1 MTGFVTKTAPQI
13 LVAGAGAM
21 GGIVAA
27 ALSAQ
32 ASVTVYDV
40 NTDHVRAIQAGGL
53 RVTGLSE
60 RLARLAATDTA
71 GTLSGRRFDAVVF
84 LVKSKATAAAVAS
97 LRPVLQGSP
106 LLVTL
111 QNGMGN
117 DDVLLRETTLPVA
130 RGAMMEAGRYVGP
143 GHVEHLMR
151 SQTWLGPR
159 RGTPDDVR
167 WFAAL
172 LTGCGMTTEFM
183 ADPMGAVW
191 SKFVFNSVMNPV
203 GTLLLGVNVARYE
216 VAEVRDL
223 IDTMAEECL
232 AVVRALGAPLAY
244 DPMEP
249 VRRIRDGRAPMSRHG
264 GSMAL
269 DIQRGVP
276 TEIDELTGYIV
287 REAERLGISV
297 PTCKTVCRL
306 VKGLERAAAIKG
318 GTS

>member
-1 MTGFVTKTAPQI
+1 
-13 LVAGAGAM
+13 M

-27 ALSAQ
+27 ALSSEA
-32 ASVTVYDV
+32 AVTVYDI
-40 NTDHVRAIQAGGL
+40 NSDHVRAIQAQGL
-53 RVTGLSE
+53 RVTGIRERTARLTATDNAE
-60 RLARLAATDTA
+60 RLADQSF
-71 GTLSGRRFDAVVF
+71 GAVVF
-84 LVKSKATAAAVAS
+84 LVKSKATADAVAS
-97 LRPVLQGSP
+97 LRPVLCGKP

-117 DDVLLRETTLPVA
+117 DEVLLRETDLPVA

-159 RGTPDDVR
+159 RGAADEVR
-167 WFAAL
+167 WFAEL
-172 LTGCGMTTEFM
+172 LTRSGMVTEFM
-183 ADPMGAVW
+183 PDPMGAVW

-203 GTLLLGVNVARYE
+203 GALLLGVNAARYE
-216 VAEVRDL
+216 VAEIRDL
-223 IDTMAEECL
+223 IDAMGEECL

-244 DPMEP
+244 DPLEP
-249 VRRIRDGRAPMSRHG
+249 VRKIRDGRVPMSRHG

-269 DIQRGVP
+269 DIARGVP

-287 REAERLGISV
+287 READRLGIPV
-297 PTCKTVCRL
+297 PTCKTVYRL

>member
-1 MTGFVTKTAPQI
+1 MTKTRRQI
-13 LVAGAGAM
+13 LVTGAGAM

-27 ALSAQ
+27 ALSAE
-32 ASVTVYDV
+32 AAVTVYDI
-40 NTDHVRAIQAGGL
+40 NNEHVRAIQSQGL
-53 RVTGLSE
+53 RVTGISE
-60 RLARLAATDTA
+60 RLARVGATDAADTLA
-71 GTLSGRRFDAVVF
+71 GQRFDAVVF
-84 LVKSKATAAAVAS
+84 LVKSKATAGAVAS

-117 DDVLLRETTLPVA
+117 DEVLLRETALPVA

-159 RGTPDDVR
+159 RGTVDEVR
-167 WFAAL
+167 WFAEM
-172 LTGCGMTTEFM
+172 LTRAGMTTEFM
-183 ADPMGAVW
+183 PDPMGAVW

-203 GTLLLGVNVARYE
+203 GALLLGVNAARYE

-223 IDTMAEECL
+223 IDAMGEECL

-244 DPMEP
+244 DPLEP
-249 VRRIRDGRAPMSRHG
+249 VHKIRDGRIPMSRHG

-269 DIQRGVP
+269 DIARGVP

-297 PTCKTVCRL
+297 PTCKTVYRL